1 MAPGYAPPEG
11 RRYDPGV
18 RVAWSRLGKPQTY
31 AQAWLAAAIIAAL
44 VGAFFSTLAITSNW
58 QPPWPQFAILFP
70 PMVLVIGGL
79 RSSYDIRRRRA
90 SSPRG

>member
-1 MAPGYAPPEG
+1 
-11 RRYDPGV
+11 V

-44 VGAFFSTLAITSNW
+44 LGAWFSALGIIDNW
-58 QPPWPQFAILFP
+58 QPPWPQFALICP

-90 SSPRG
+90 SSRDR